1 MEETLKNV
9 RTRSEGFTL
18 IELLIVI
25 AVIAI
30 LAALAIPNL
39 LSSRKAANE
48 TAAIAQCK
56 TISSAEETYK
66 IRNLAG
72 DNTYATLDQLKTT
85 KLVLWPSTTGFIKN
99 GYTFQDILGT
109 PTTTNWGV
117 YCYPTSGAGD
127 REFVV
132 TMDNFIRGKSN
143 TAGTASLP
151 ASIDA
156 AQDSST
162 YPVVQ

>member
-1 MEETLKNV
+1 MKQA
-9 RTRSEGFTL
+9 RTRNEGFTL

-48 TAAIAQCK
+48 TAAIAQLK

-66 IRNLAG
+66 IRNLG
-72 DNTYATLDQLKTT
+72 GNNKYATLDELKTA
-85 KLVLWPSTTGFIKN
+85 KLVLWPSSTGFLKN
-99 GYTFQDILGT
+99 GYTFADIGT
-109 PTTTNWGV
+109 ANTTDWGV
-117 YCYPTSGAGD
+117 SAVPNEGAGD
-127 REFVV
+127 RKFCV
-132 TMDNFIRGKSN
+132 TMDNFVRGAATSAA
-143 TAGTASLP
+143 TPTTISG
-151 ASIDA
+151 

>member
-1 MEETLKNV
+1 MKNV

-48 TAAIAQCK
+48 TAAIAQLK

-66 IRNLAG
+66 IRGLGGN
-72 DNTYATLDQLKTT
+72 NYATLAQLETQ
-85 KLVLWPSTTGFIKN
+85 KLVLWPSTASKLKS
-99 GYTFQDILGT
+99 GYLFADLGT
-109 PTTTNWGV
+109 ANTTDWGV
-117 YCYPTSGAGD
+117 TALPQDGAGD
-127 REFVV
+127 RAFVV
-132 TMDNFIRGKSN
+132 TMDNFIRGKVSA
-143 TAGTASLP
+143 TLP
-151 ASIDA
+151 ADLSS
-156 AQDSST
+156 AQDST
-162 YPVVQ
+162 AWPVVQ

>member
-1 MEETLKNV
+1 MKNV

-48 TAAIAQCK
+48 TAAIAQLK

-66 IRNLAG
+66 IRNLG
-72 DNTYATLDQLKTT
+72 TNNTYATLANLATQ
-85 KLVLWPSTTGFIKN
+85 KLVLWPSSTGTYVKN
-99 GYTFQDILGT
+99 GYVFSDIQAT
-109 PTTTNWGV
+109 PTTTDWGV
-117 YCYPTSGAGD
+117 GAKPQDGAGD
-127 REFVV
+127 RTFCV
-132 TMDNFIRGKSN
+132 TMDNFIRGK
-143 TAGTASLP
+143 AP
-151 ASIDA
+151 ASGAALDPPANIGA
-156 AQDSST
+156 AQDSSAW
-162 YPVVQ
+162 PVVQ